1 MKTIQVNQD
10 ELVEYVVKNCPHY
23 FYNFQEGECCQRK
36 VAKETCNLHVFSV
49 DLHCPLDCPRLNTK
63 EYGCD
68 KGRCPKVKAAIK
80 RLKA

>member
-10 ELVEYVVKNCPHY
+10 ELVKHIVDNCPHY

-36 VAKETCNLHVFSV
+36 VTKETCNLHVFSD
-49 DLHCPLDCPRLNTK
+49 DLHCPFDCPRLNTK

-68 KGRCPKVKAAIK
+68 KGRCSRVKAIIK
-80 RLKA
+80 KLKA